1 MMVFL
6 IILAAIICL
15 CVGFVSGLLVFLFAK
30 EEIEQIKPKRASDST
45 YTKELKNFFNY
56 DGTNQ
61 E

>member
-15 CVGFVSGLLVFLFAK
+15 CIGFISGILVFLFAK
-30 EEIEQIKPKRASDST
+30 DEMEQIKPKRASDST

-56 DGTNQ
+56 DGTQQ

>member
-15 CVGFVSGLLVFLFAK
+15 CIGFISGILVFLFAK
-30 EEIEQIKPKRASDST
+30 DEMEQIKPKRASDST

-56 DGTNQ
+56 DGTKQ

>member
-6 IILAAIICL
+6 IILSAIICL
-15 CVGFVSGLLVFLFAK
+15 CIGFIAGLFAAVYVMD
-30 EEIEQIKPKRASDST
+30 EVNSPKPKRQIETT
-45 YTKELKNFFNY
+45 YKKELKNFFNY

>member
-30 EEIEQIKPKRASDST
+30 EEIEQIKPKRAADST

-56 DGTNQ
+56 DGTKQ